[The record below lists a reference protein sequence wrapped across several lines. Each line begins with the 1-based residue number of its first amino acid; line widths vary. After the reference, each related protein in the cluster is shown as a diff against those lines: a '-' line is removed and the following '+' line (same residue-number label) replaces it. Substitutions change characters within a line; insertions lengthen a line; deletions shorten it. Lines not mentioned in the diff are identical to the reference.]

1 MKQKALDYRIK
12 HKLIII
18 IFIIFNALNAFT
30 VANFLG
36 NGEIQQEVLDD
47 LFPSAD
53 EVDSGPNSETQAQN
67 QIITVDQTENDD
79 NNTGQNVDNTNI
91 TPGFIIPV
99 LDDFIDTFIPGLSTE
114 TEDTNTNIGFIE
126 IDNSD
131 TTLPFNSNVPIQ
143 PNLGTSGG
151 GGGGGGG
158 IVLPPVIT
166 DCTPTQTVTQNI
178 NISCYQGRR
187 TYNTHLI
194 TLENTNTTNSCDL
207 ELELDSSSGPG
218 VTNNFSAGNAD
229 IFFIV
234 SNVPNSDIDLHL
246 LPAPQEIGTWV
257 QWENNPFQV
266 ELLGPLVNTP
276 SPIETYTIP
285 PNSSRNLG
293 LVIDCGVDTIV
304 SETATIK
311 LKSTFKD

>member
-1 MKQKALDYRIK
+1 LKQKALDYRTK

-36 NGEIQQEVLDD
+36 NAGIQQEILDD

-53 EVDSGPNSETQAQN
+53 EVEAGPNSETQDENQN
-67 QIITVDQTENDD
+67 ITIDEINNND
-79 NNTGQNVDNTNI
+79 NNGRNGDNTNI
-91 TPGFIIPV
+91 TPGFIIPI

-114 TEDTNTNIGFIE
+114 TEDTNTNVGFIE

-131 TTLPFNSNVPIQ
+131 TTLPFNSNVPNQ
-143 PNLGTSGG
+143 PNLGTSGE
-151 GGGGGGG
+151 GGGGGG
-158 IVLPPVIT
+158 ILPPVIT
-166 DCTPTQTVTQNI
+166 DCTPTQVVTQNI

-194 TLENTNTTNSCDL
+194 TIENTNTTNSCEL
-207 ELELDSSSGPG
+207 ELELDSSSGPA
-218 VTNNFSAGNAD
+218 VTSNFTAGNAD

-234 SNVPNSDIDLHL
+234 STVPNADINLSL
-246 LPAPQEIGTWV
+246 LPAPQEIGTWA
-257 QWENNPFQV
+257 QWENSPFQV
-266 ELLGPLVNTP
+266 ELMGPLVNTP
-276 SPIETYTIP
+276 SISETYTIP

-293 LVIDCGVDTIV
+293 LVMDCGVDTIV